1 MRVAVVQSGN
11 SGFFPR
17 FYQDFSE
24 VLGRDGHDIMLFLP
38 NSGRNRRSSSNRA
51 ILWGYRWN
59 WFVHFNLYKWTGIQ
73 DIWSLFSTIDLCEKL
88 KKYNPDIIH
97 LNVINE
103 QILCFPYFVKFL
115 NKLGVPIIW
124 TFHDTRTIT
133 ARCASF
139 EEDQCYQWQSGCR
152 KCTPNAIFN
161 PSIVNNVHLQWK
173 LKKNWFNNINN
184 LTIVTPSQW
193 LANHVKNSYLKDKPC
208 IVIHNGIDTSSFSVP
223 LEIKIS
229 ALEGIKSK
237 ILLSVAVEWT
247 NRKGLDSM
255 IWLSKNLPEGYQIV
269 LVGGVKPELADSIPS
284 NIICLPRTNSKE
296 ELIAIYQRADV
307 YVNPTLADNFPTVNI
322 EALGAGLPVVTFNT
336 GGSAESLDDTC
347 GISVEKGNNQALMDA
362 IIYVCSHPEK
372 YTKENCIKRSQMFGL
387 SQFGEYLNLYQRIIA
402 ERYAK
407 RFRN

>member
-17 FYQDFSE
+17 FHQDFSK
-24 VLGRDGHDIMLFLP
+24 VLGSDGHDIMLFLP

-73 DIWSLFSTIDLCEKL
+73 DLWSVLSTLDLCRKL
-88 KKYNPDIIH
+88 KAYNPD
-97 LNVINE
+97 VIQLHVVNE
-103 QILCFPYFVKFL
+103 WILCIPIFVRFL
-115 NKLGVPIIW
+115 NKIKKTVVW
-124 TFHDTRTIT
+124 TFHDCRCIT
-133 ARCASF
+133 SRCAYF
-139 EEDQCYQWQSGCR
+139 EEDQCMQWLTGCR
-152 KCTPNAIFN
+152 KCTPNAIFS
-161 PSIVNNVHLQWK
+161 PSMVNNVHLQWK
-173 LKKNWFNNINN
+173 FKKKWFNKINN

-193 LANHVKNSYLKDKPC
+193 LASYVKNSYLKEKPC
-208 IVIHNGIDTSSFSVP
+208 IVIHNGIDTSSFSTP
-223 LEIKIS
+223 QELKIL

-237 ILLSVAVEWT
+237 ILLGVAAGWDH
-247 NRKGLDSM
+247 RKGLESM
-255 IWLSKNLPEGYQIV
+255 IWLSENLPEGYQIV
-269 LVGGVKPELADSIPS
+269 LVGGVKTELVPS
-284 NIICLPRTNSKE
+284 NIICLPRTKTKE

-372 YTKENCIKRSQMFGL
+372 YTKENCIRRSQVFGL
-387 SQFGEYLNLYQRIIA
+387 GQFGEYLNLYKTLIIKKK
-402 ERYAK
+402 E
-407 RFRN
+407 

>member
-17 FYQDFSE
+17 FHQDFSE

-38 NSGRNRRSSSNRA
+38 NSGRNRRSSSNSA

-73 DIWSLFSTIDLCEKL
+73 DLWSVLSTLDLCRKL
-88 KKYNPDIIH
+88 KAYNPD
-97 LNVINE
+97 VIQLHVVNE
-103 QILCFPYFVKFL
+103 WILCIPIFVRFL
-115 NKLGVPIIW
+115 NKINKTIVW
-124 TFHDTRTIT
+124 TFHDTRCIT
-133 ARCASF
+133 SRCASF
-139 EEDQCYQWQSGCR
+139 EEDQCMQWLTGCR
-152 KCTPNAIFN
+152 KCTPNAIFS
-161 PSIVNNVHLQWK
+161 PSKINNTYLQWK
-173 LKKNWFNNINN
+173 LKKKWFNRINN

-193 LANHVKNSYLKDKPC
+193 LANHVKHSYLKDKPC
-208 IVIHNGIDTSSFSVP
+208 IVIHNGIDTSEFSRPVNINIP
-223 LEIKIS
+223 
-229 ALEGIKSK
+229 ALDGIKAK
-237 ILLSVAVEWT
+237 ILLGVAVGWEH
-247 NRKGLDSM
+247 RKGLDSM

-296 ELIAIYQRADV
+296 ELIAIYQRANV

-322 EALGAGLPVVTFNT
+322 EALGAGIPVVTFNT
-336 GGSAESLDDTC
+336 GGSAECLDDTC

-372 YTKENCIKRSQMFGL
+372 YTKENCIRRSQVFGL
-387 SQFGEYLNLYQRIIA
+387 GQFGEYLNLYKTLIIKKK
-402 ERYAK
+402 E
-407 RFRN
+407 